1 MSGIAAKKDET
12 GEEEGRGCGGKEE
25 DGVPVGGLH
34 GGRRGARGVQ
44 ALRAALRVGI
54 QGHERQKN
62 RCQQKQMVDVSRFSS
77 M

>member
-1 MSGIAAKKDET
+1 
-12 GEEEGRGCGGKEE
+12 
-25 DGVPVGGLH
+25 VPVGGLH